1 MKLIDR
7 KLKKNLIE
15 ARRYLHKFP
24 ELSGEEIN
32 TSVYIEK
39 YLRGLKAD
47 EIITGIGG
55 KGIAAVFRG
64 KKRGKRILL
73 RCELDA
79 LPIQESNTFMHKSK
93 IGKVSHMCGHDG
105 HMVILLGVADILSG
119 HKLDEGEVILLFQPA
134 EETGKGALGVIGDPA
149 FNKLVP
155 DYVFAL
161 HNIPGYPA
169 NSIIIKDGCFA
180 SASAGMECFFY
191 GKISHA
197 AEPEKGNN
205 PALAVSRIIQAL
217 YDLNKSYGSGTF
229 LTVVHVDIGEK
240 AYGTSPGQ
248 AVLRCTLR
256 STDNSAM
263 SKLAAEAQNIVSNIS
278 LDHELTNEINIVEE
292 FPALMNDPDS
302 VKIVIDSA
310 KGGGMEVIGMGSPF
324 PWSEDFSHFLKTIPG
339 CLFGLGAGKD
349 HPKLH
354 QPEYDFPN
362 EIIDGGIKMFF
373 NILKRISG

>member
-7 KLKKNLIE
+7 KLKKKLIE

-39 YLRGLKAD
+39 YLRGLKTD

-79 LPIQESNTFMHKSK
+79 LPIQESNIFLHKSK
-93 IGKVSHMCGHDG
+93 IGEISHMCGHDG
-105 HMVILLGVADILSG
+105 HMAILLGVADILSE

-134 EETGKGALGVIGDPA
+134 EETGKGALRVIGDPA
-149 FNKLVP
+149 FIKLVP
-155 DYVFAL
+155 DYAFAL
-161 HNIPGYPA
+161 HNIPGYPL
-169 NSIIIKDGCFA
+169 NTIIIKDGCFS
-180 SASAGMECFFY
+180 SASAGMECYFY
-191 GKISHA
+191 GKTSHA
-197 AEPEKGNN
+197 AEPEKGIN
-205 PALAVSRIIQAL
+205 PALAVSSIIREF
-217 YDLNKSYGSGTF
+217 YNLNKNYDSGTF
-229 LTVVHVDIGEK
+229 ITVIHVEIGGES
-240 AYGTSPGQ
+240 YGTSPGK

-278 LDHELTNEINIVEE
+278 LDHKLTNEINIVEE

-302 VKIVIDSA
+302 VKIVVDSA
-310 KGGGMEVIGMGSPF
+310 KAGGMEVIGMVSPF

-339 CLFGLGAGKD
+339 SFFGLGAGRD

-362 EIIDGGIKMFF
+362 EIIEGGVKIFF
-373 NILKRISG
+373 NILKKVSG